1 MTDKLKIPVP
11 KSKRTEVNKAV
22 QVMNAKTKAKV
33 DIATSKMK
41 TEQAIRQ
48 AEEVGRKVAL
58 DKTKADQKWDSAMFK
73 AEKAI
78 AKANVDNKLRQ
89 KMGIVAFNEYK
100 KKREDI
106 ESKVRAGKSSVLR
119 DYKKKKD

>member
-1 MTDKLKIPVP
+1 MTEKLNIPVP

-41 TEQAIRQ
+41 TEQAIRKS
-48 AEEVGRKVAL
+48 EEIGRKVAL
-58 DKTKADQKWDSAMFK
+58 DREKADQKWNEALFRTK
-73 AEKAI
+73 TEI
-78 AKANVDNKLRQ
+78 ANFDMDAKLLK

-100 KKREDI
+100 KKQADI
-106 ESKVRAGKSSVLR
+106 KSKIKAGKSSVLR
-119 DYKKKKD
+119 NYKKKKD

>member
-1 MTDKLKIPVP
+1 MTEKLNIPVP

-22 QVMNAKTKAKV
+22 QVMNARTKAKV

-41 TEQAIRQ
+41 TEQAIRK

-58 DKTKADQKWDSAMFK
+58 DKTKADQKWDLAMFK

-119 DYKKKKD
+119 NYKKKKD

>member
-1 MTDKLKIPVP
+1 MTEKLNIPVP
-11 KSKRTEVNKAV
+11 KSKRTEVNNAV
-22 QVMNAKTKAKV
+22 RDMNAKTKAKV
-33 DIATSKMK
+33 DTATSKMK
-41 TEQAIRQ
+41 TEQAIRK

-58 DKTKADQKWDSAMFK
+58 DKTKADQNWNAAMFK

-100 KKREDI
+100 KKSEDV

>member
-1 MTDKLKIPVP
+1 MTEKLNIPVP
-11 KSKRTEVNKAV
+11 KSKRTEVNNAV
-22 QVMNAKTKAKV
+22 RVMNAKTKAKV

-41 TEQAIRQ
+41 TEQAIRK
-48 AEEVGRKVAL
+48 AEEIGRKVAL

-73 AEKAI
+73 AEEAI

-89 KMGIVAFNEYK
+89 KMGTVAFNEYK

-119 DYKKKKD
+119 DYKTKKD

>member
-1 MTDKLKIPVP
+1 
-11 KSKRTEVNKAV
+11 
-22 QVMNAKTKAKV
+22 
-33 DIATSKMK
+33 MK
-41 TEQAIRQ
+41 TEQAIGK

-58 DKTKADQKWDSAMFK
+58 DKTKADQNWDSAMFK
-73 AEKAI
+73 AEEAI

-119 DYKKKKD
+119 NYKNKKD

>member
-1 MTDKLKIPVP
+1 
-11 KSKRTEVNKAV
+11 
-22 QVMNAKTKAKV
+22 
-33 DIATSKMK
+33 
-41 TEQAIRQ
+41 
-48 AEEVGRKVAL
+48 
-58 DKTKADQKWDSAMFK
+58 MFK
-73 AEKAI
+73 AEEAI

-119 DYKKKKD
+119 DYQKKT